1 MTEVSAHAV
10 ITTAARIATVAE
22 ANLGK
27 HACSI
32 NSAGGKGFYTSC
44 TGAGG
49 KPEAWC
55 ADFVKWVWSEAG
67 VNVEGLTPAAGSF
80 GEYGPVTAMPH
91 VGDAVLYN
99 YDGHGYADH
108 VTLVVAVN
116 SNGTIVRIGGDEG
129 NHTSYSTTTVDKD
142 GPFRSAV
149 GSRDSGQKLSG
160 YVRPRG
166 VGQGNP
172 WIPLTIDGSFGP
184 MTTRAL
190 QWKLKVTQDGTFGPG
205 TKMAFQRYLHVT
217 VDGDIGP
224 DTIKAL
230 QKHVGVTQNGS
241 WGPVT
246 TEGLQRALNDGRF

>member
-1 MTEVSAHAV
+1 MTEVSVRATS
-10 ITTAARIATVAE
+10 TTAGRIVTIAE

-27 HACSI
+27 HACSA

-49 KPEAWC
+49 RPEAWC
-55 ADFVKWVWSEAG
+55 ADFVKWVWAQAG

-80 GEYGPVTAMPH
+80 GNYGPVSGTPQ

-116 SNGTIVRIGGDEG
+116 ANGTMMRIGGDEG
-129 NHTSYSTTTVDKD
+129 DHTSFSTSTVDRD

-149 GSRDSGQKLSG
+149 GSTDSGQKLSG

-166 VGQGNP
+166 VGSGNP
-172 WIPLTIDGSFGP
+172 WIPLTVDGSLGP
-184 MTTRAL
+184 MTIRAL
-190 QWKLKVTQDGTFGPG
+190 QWKLRVAQDGTLGPI
-205 TKMAFQRYLHVT
+205 TKKALQRYLHVT
-217 VDGDIGP
+217 PDGDIGSV
-224 DTIKAL
+224 TVKAL
-230 QKHVGVTQNGS
+230 QKHVGVTQDGS
-241 WGPVT
+241 WGAVT
-246 TEGLQRALNDGRF
+246 TEAVQRTLNNGRF